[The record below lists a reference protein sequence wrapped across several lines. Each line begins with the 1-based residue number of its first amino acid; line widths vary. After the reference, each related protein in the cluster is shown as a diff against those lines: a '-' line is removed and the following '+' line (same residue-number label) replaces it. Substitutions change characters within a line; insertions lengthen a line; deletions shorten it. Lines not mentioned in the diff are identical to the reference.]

1 MDDWFACWGALYIAS
16 MIPHRLT
23 LDDNRNWSS
32 VSSKVHCLLLGVVQL
47 GTGGMWSH
55 FNDWLAYKVVPESS

>member
-1 MDDWFACWGALYIAS
+1 MTYCMLGALYIAS

-32 VSSKVHCLLLGVVQL
+32 VSSTSYSLSRVTSLVLWEYIPSNSWLTLL
-47 GTGGMWSH
+47 
-55 FNDWLAYKVVPESS
+55 E

>member
-1 MDDWFACWGALYIAS
+1 MTYCMLGALYIAS

-32 VSSKVHCLLLGVVQL
+32 VSSTFYSL
-47 GTGGMWSH
+47 
-55 FNDWLAYKVVPESS
+55 ESDQRGNV